1 MDLVRI
7 MAKKIALAFSLVI
20 DKTKPLVLDEND
32 KIEELCDWEAF
43 DIHNKPRPTIVPD
56 HNVTVNNKIN
66 EVKVIK
72 SNDDV
77 IQKKKK
83 DQSVSEAFD
92 PDEIIDLRTYTFEDY
107 DNDSLGGS
115 DSESVCSIQPYSLSD
130 DESDLQRE
138 KLPVQLTDCCANLRK
153 GDQPDLVSSFDV

>member
-1 MDLVRI
+1 M
-7 MAKKIALAFSLVI
+7 
-20 DKTKPLVLDEND
+20 
-32 KIEELCDWEAF
+32 
-43 DIHNKPRPTIVPD
+43 
-56 HNVTVNNKIN
+56 
-66 EVKVIK
+66 KVIK
-72 SNDDV
+72 TNDDV

-107 DNDSLGGS
+107 DDDSLGGS

-138 KLPVQLTDCCANLRK
+138 KLPMQLTDCCANLRK
-153 GDQPDLVSSFDV
+153 GDQPDLVSSFYF